1 MADNMGGIS
10 ETWFV
15 LPMEIKS
22 IVTGSGSAQV
32 KLKDSVAWFPIHPGR
47 YGAVIKV
54 ESQTSEAGTL
64 YNVSGTIQIP
74 RQYLDA
80 SGVTFCERMSRMG
93 GVLKYKNYNGDLFVV
108 GSDRFPLKCNFE
120 ILHPSNPG
128 GFSGYK
134 LTISGKQLTPQLQIT
149 E

>member
-15 LPMEIKS
+15 LPKEIKN
-22 IVTGSGSAQV
+22 VVMGSGSAQV
-32 KLKDSVAWFPIHPGR
+32 VLMDGATWFPVRSGR
-47 YGAVIKV
+47 YGAIVKV
-54 ESQTSEAGTL
+54 EPQTSEAGTL

-93 GVLKYKNYNGDLFVV
+93 GVLKYKNYNRDLFVV

-120 ILHPSNPG
+120 ILHPSSPG

-134 LTISGKQLTPQLQIT
+134 LTISGKQLTPQLQVT

>member
-10 ETWFV
+10 EIWFV

-22 IVTGSGSAQV
+22 FVTNFGNTQV
-32 KLKDSVAWFPIHPGR
+32 KLKDGVAWFPIRPSR
-47 YGAVIKV
+47 YGTVIKV
-54 ESQTSEAGTL
+54 EPQTSDAGTL

-74 RQYLDA
+74 RQYLDTIGQA
-80 SGVTFCERMSRMG
+80 FCERMSRMG
-93 GVLKYKNYNGDLFVV
+93 GVLKYKNYSGDLFVV
-108 GSDRFPLKCNFE
+108 GSEHFPLKCNFE
-120 ILHPSNPG
+120 ILHPSSPG

-134 LTISGKQLTPQLQIT
+134 LTISGKQLTPQLQIV